1 MSRDKLPDFAF
12 LSQNAVFPAMV
23 PQQALCF
30 AVVPQLYLS
39 SVLAPVPLKCPEISS
54 LTMRF
59 WTKSM
64 MNMMAQRCLLVQPYA
79 IQILS
84 NVPR

>member
-1 MSRDKLPDFAF
+1 MSRGKLPDIAL

-30 AVVPQLYLS
+30 AVVLQLCLS
-39 SVLAPVPLKCPEISS
+39 SMLGSS
-54 LTMRF
+54 SSQMSRDKLLTLRF
-59 WTKSM
+59 CTKSM
-64 MNMMAQRCLLVQPYA
+64 VNMMAQRCLLVQPYA

>member
-1 MSRDKLPDFAF
+1 MSRDKLPDIAF
-12 LSQNAVFPAMV
+12 LSQNAVFPAML

-54 LTMRF
+54 
-59 WTKSM
+59 
-64 MNMMAQRCLLVQPYA
+64 
-79 IQILS
+79 
-84 NVPR
+84 

>member
-39 SVLAPVPLKCPEISS
+39 SVLAPVPLKCPEINS
-54 LTMRF
+54 
-59 WTKSM
+59 
-64 MNMMAQRCLLVQPYA
+64 
-79 IQILS
+79 
-84 NVPR
+84 

>member
-39 SVLAPVPLKCPEISS
+39 SVLAPDPLKC
-54 LTMRF
+54 
-59 WTKSM
+59 
-64 MNMMAQRCLLVQPYA
+64 MMAQRCLIVQPYA